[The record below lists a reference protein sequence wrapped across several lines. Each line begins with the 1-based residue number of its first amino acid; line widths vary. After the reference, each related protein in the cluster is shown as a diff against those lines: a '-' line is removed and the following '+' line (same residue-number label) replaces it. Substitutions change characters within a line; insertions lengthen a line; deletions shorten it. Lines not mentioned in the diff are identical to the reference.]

1 MNASELS
8 FAISVLAGL
17 ICGGAMGRPFGTIGV
32 ILGGLGGLLVGL
44 TCYFIVMGLSIGLAR
59 IAHSFDDP
67 PKNRL
72 LFIPWWIANFTAV
85 MILILAPIGTLEILS
100 WIEALLK
107 K

>member
-8 FAISVLAGL
+8 FAISLIAGL
-17 ICGGAMGRPFGTIGV
+17 MYGGGVGRPFGTIGV

-44 TCYFIVMGLSIGLAR
+44 TCYFIVIGLSVGLAKV
-59 IAHSFDDP
+59 AHSLDDP

-85 MILILAPIGTLEILS
+85 MILILAPIGTIEILS
-100 WIEALLK
+100 WIGALLK